1 MSSASA
7 LQSAILT
14 VLAADTALVALLG
27 SARRIFD
34 APPPGTPMPY
44 VLYGPATTRDW
55 STGTEAGA
63 EHTVTLSVRAHASA
77 RTAAHDIADRI
88 RALLHD
94 QALVLAGHRLVN
106 VRAQTLDVRREKDGH
121 ITAALR
127 LRAVTE
133 PL

>member
-7 LQSAILT
+7 LQSAILST
-14 VLAADTALVALLG
+14 LAADTALATALG

-34 APPPGTPMPY
+34 APPPGTPLPY
-44 VLYGPATTRDW
+44 VLYGPDTTRDW
-55 STGTEAGA
+55 STGTDSGA
-63 EHTVTLSVRAHASA
+63 EHTVTIAVRAHASA
-77 RTAAHDIADRI
+77 RRSAHDIADRI

-94 QALVLAGHRLVN
+94 RPLALAGHRLVN
-106 VRAQTLDVRREKDGH
+106 LRQQTLDVRREKDGH
-121 ITAALR
+121 LTATLR